1 MGQQNFTANK
11 KKKVGWGRIQAKHDE
26 QNLLADGTTG
36 NSILSIKIK
45 ERAPKSSD
53 QEKAAEKK
61 RD

>member
-1 MGQQNFTANK
+1 MGQQNFAADQK
-11 KKKVGWGRIQAKHDE
+11 KKLGWGRIQAKHDE

-36 NSILSIKIK
+36 NSILSTKIK
-45 ERAPKSSD
+45 ERASKSSE